1 VRYWAASTGLGK
13 DAVINEE
20 RIQAGSK
27 LVTKLWHVARFSGRF
42 MADHDPSLDEPAFT
56 PADRWILARTQT
68 VIMRCT
74 RLWRRYDYATAKS
87 EVELFFWRDL
97 ADNYLE
103 MVKRRLYDDSAAA
116 GARFA
121 LYESLLATI
130 KLLAPI
136 LPHVTERI
144 YQALFATQGGSD
156 SIHRAPWPEGN
167 MRWLDDAALNLG
179 ETLRGVATAVRR
191 YKSEQNL
198 SLGVELA
205 ELYLATADPRLAAG
219 LQAAEMDL
227 LSITRAG
234 TIQVGHMLPTSLEK
248 IGTAA
253 GVEIALRLG

>member
-1 VRYWAASTGLGK
+1 
-13 DAVINEE
+13 
-20 RIQAGSK
+20 
-27 LVTKLWHVARFSGRF
+27 
-42 MADHDPSLDEPAFT
+42 
-56 PADRWILARTQT
+56 
-68 VIMRCT
+68 
-74 RLWRRYDYATAKS
+74 
-87 EVELFFWRDL
+87 VELFFWRDL

-234 TIQVGHMLPTSLEK
+234 TIQVGHTLPTSLEK